1 MASRI
6 LTVTELNQFIKR
18 VFESN
23 SILRRVEVEG
33 EISSLKRASSGHY
46 YFTLKDS
53 QCEIHCNL
61 WRSVAAKLRF
71 QLQDGLQVKVSGSV
85 EAYPQRGSYSII
97 VNKIEPA
104 GIGSLYMLYQNY
116 LRDLNEKGW
125 LKEELKKALPEN
137 IKKVGIVTSET
148 GAVIH
153 DILTT
158 IRRRN
163 PLLEIQLVPAL
174 VQGEGAA
181 ESIAAGIEQLNKNN
195 EVDVIIVGRG
205 GGSMEDLWAFNEP
218 AVAEAIFNSEIPV
231 ISAVGHE
238 TDVLISDFVADLR
251 APTPTAAA
259 EFVSNDFIRVQ
270 NWLELIG
277 SEMYQSLV
285 NNYNSKLNRITEIK
299 RRLLLLSPESKL
311 VQNQFKVDELDVRM
325 QNLIERKI
333 STLKNK
339 VDSLKLR
346 IELLNPKFMFERGF
360 TMVTNN
366 ENEIVRS
373 AEQAKKD
380 KTLTIHFKDGNV
392 TTEVKE

>member
-33 EISSLKRASSGHY
+33 EISSLKKASSGHY
-46 YFTLKDS
+46 YFTLKDN

-116 LRDLNEKGW
+116 LREINEKGW
-125 LKEELKKALPEN
+125 LREELKKELPEN
-137 IKKVGIVTSET
+137 IKRVGIVTSET

-174 VQGEGAA
+174 VQGEGSA
-181 ESIAAGIEQLNKNN
+181 ESIAAGIEQLNQNA

-218 AVAEAIFNSEIPV
+218 VVAEAIYNSEIPI

-259 EFVSNDFIRVQ
+259 EFVSNDFIRIQ
-270 NWLELIG
+270 NMLELIG

-285 NNYNSKLNRITEIK
+285 NLYNSKNNRLTEAK
-299 RRLLLLSPESKL
+299 RRLLMVSPESKL
-311 VQNQFKVDELDVRM
+311 VQNQFKVDELDIRI
-325 QNLIERKI
+325 QTLIEKKI
-333 STLKNK
+333 SFLKNK

-346 IELLNPKFMFERGF
+346 IELLNPKFMFDRGF
-360 TMVTNN
+360 TMVTN
-366 ENEIVRS
+366 EDNEIVRT

-380 KTLTIHFKDGNV
+380 RLLTIHFMNGKVN
-392 TTEVKE
+392 TEVTE

>member
-33 EISSLKRASSGHY
+33 EISSLKKASSGHY
-46 YFTLKDS
+46 YFTLKDN

-116 LRDLNEKGW
+116 LREINEKGW
-125 LKEELKKALPEN
+125 LREELKKELPEN
-137 IKKVGIVTSET
+137 IKRVGIVTSET

-174 VQGEGAA
+174 VQGEGSA
-181 ESIAAGIEQLNKNN
+181 ESIAAGIEQLNQNA
-195 EVDVIIVGRG
+195 EVDVIIIGRG

-218 AVAEAIFNSEIPV
+218 VVAEAIYNSEIPI

-259 EFVSNDFIRVQ
+259 EFVSNDFIRIQ
-270 NWLELIG
+270 NMLELIG

-285 NNYNSKLNRITEIK
+285 NLYNSKNNRLTEAK
-299 RRLLLLSPESKL
+299 RRLLMVSPESKL
-311 VQNQFKVDELDVRM
+311 VQNQFKVDELDIRI
-325 QNLIERKI
+325 QTLIEKKI
-333 STLKNK
+333 SFLKNR

-346 IELLNPKFMFERGF
+346 IELLNPKFMFDRGF
-360 TMVTNN
+360 TMVTN
-366 ENEIVRS
+366 EDNEIVRTV
-373 AEQAKKD
+373 EQAKKD
-380 KTLTIHFKDGNV
+380 KLLTIHFMDGKVN
-392 TTEVKE
+392 TEVTE